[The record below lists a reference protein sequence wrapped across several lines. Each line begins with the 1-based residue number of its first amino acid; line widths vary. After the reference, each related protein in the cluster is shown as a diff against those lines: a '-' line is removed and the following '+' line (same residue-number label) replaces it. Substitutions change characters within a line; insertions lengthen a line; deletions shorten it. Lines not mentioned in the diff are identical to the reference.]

1 MKPAQPGTRFQ
12 RTSLSTAL
20 ALGLSIA
27 PAVDAVELDYEIS
40 AGVVHNSNII
50 LSETEEISETTITPG
65 FDFILSHEG
74 RSVDLVGRGNA
85 RYLYYT
91 GDTFDNEVR
100 GEFSGQMRWR
110 MLPERLDFVVEDYL
124 SQQPVDILSPVTPSN
139 TQRINILIGGPTLYA
154 DFSGRTRGQLDARY
168 SRSQA
173 EDSSEFDADRINAAF
188 RVLHELGPT
197 SRTSFNVESNQVEFD
212 DASATDDYDRLDG
225 YVNFQRNLRQLDFS
239 VDLGYSSLDIVDGES
254 YSSPLGRLSVG
265 WRFSPETSIE
275 AKASYQFS
283 DTAQSLASMAI
294 DPDVPIGTDID
305 VSGVIVS
312 SDPYEQRRIDLRY
325 NHAGIRHGFDASA
338 WHERSEYIE
347 ADDFDNTNSGAYLGY
362 TYRITPLLDLVA
374 SVDHQRR
381 DFLVTSRLDRDTNFS
396 IGLVKRFTRHWSTRL
411 DLRRRSRDSSV
422 QGFSY
427 DDNAVSVSLVYRR

>member
-1 MKPAQPGTRFQ
+1 MKPAKHRNRIQHT
-12 RTSLSTAL
+12 TLSTAL
-20 ALGLSIA
+20 ALGLAVA
-27 PAVDAVELDYEIS
+27 PGAHAVELDYEIS
-40 AGVVHNSNII
+40 AGVIHNSNII
-50 LSETEEISETTITPG
+50 LSETEEISETTIAPG
-65 FDFILSHEG
+65 IDFTLTHEG

-100 GEFSGQMRWR
+100 GEFSGHMRWR

-139 TQRINILIGGPTLYA
+139 AQQVNILIGGPSLYLNLS
-154 DFSGRTRGQLDARY
+154 DRTRAQFDARY
-168 SRSQA
+168 SRSEA
-173 EDSSEFDADRINAAF
+173 EETSEFDADRVNAAA

-197 SRTSFNVESNQVEFD
+197 TRTSLNVESNRIRFD
-212 DASATDDYDRLDG
+212 QAGVASDYDRLDG

-239 VDLGYSSLDIVDGES
+239 VDLGYSTLDIVDGDS
-254 YSSPLGRLSVG
+254 YSSPLGRASLG
-265 WRFSPETSIE
+265 WRFSPETSIN
-275 AKASYQFS
+275 AQASYQFS
-283 DTAQSLASMAI
+283 DTAQSLSSTPV

-312 SDPYEQRRIDLRY
+312 SDPYEQRRLDLGFS
-325 NHAGIRHGFDASA
+325 HSGPRHGVDASA
-338 WHERSEYIE
+338 WYERSEYVE
-347 ADDFDNTNSGAYLGY
+347 EDDFDNTNSGAAFAY
-362 TYRITPLLDLVA
+362 TFRINPLLDLVA

-381 DFLVTSRLDRDTNFS
+381 DFTVTSRLDKDTNFGV
-396 IGLVKRFTRHWSTRL
+396 GLAKRFTRHWSARL

-427 DDNAVSVSLVYRR
+427 DDNAVTVSLVYRR